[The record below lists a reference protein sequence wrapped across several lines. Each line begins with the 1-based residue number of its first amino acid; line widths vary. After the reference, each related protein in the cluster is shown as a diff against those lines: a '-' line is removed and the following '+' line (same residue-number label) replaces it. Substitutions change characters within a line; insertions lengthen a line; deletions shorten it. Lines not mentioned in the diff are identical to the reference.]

1 MTDLE
6 LIKACKKGDTSAQE
20 ALYHR
25 FKAKLFGVCLRYA
38 ESYQEAEDFLQDGFI
53 QIYKDLYQ
61 YQPFGSLEG
70 WLRRVVVNVALQH
83 IRKKKKWQK
92 AGDLSNMEYKMESG
106 HDIIADLSAKNL
118 VKMVQ
123 GLPDGY
129 RAVFNLYVIEGYSH
143 QEIGELLGISS
154 GTSKSQ
160 LSRAKAFL
168 RDLLNKTVLT

>member
-1 MTDLE
+1 MTDIE
-6 LIKACKKGDTSAQE
+6 LIKACKKGDAKAQE

-38 ESYQEAEDFLQDGFI
+38 DSYQEAEDFLQDGFI

-61 YQPFGSLEG
+61 YKPFGSLEG

-92 AGDLSNMEYKMESG
+92 TGDLNELEYKMESG
-106 HDIIADLSAKNL
+106 QDIIADLSAKNL
-118 VKMVQ
+118 VKIIQ
-123 GLPDGY
+123 SLPDGY
-129 RAVFNLYVIEGYSH
+129 RAVFNMYVIEGYSH
-143 QEIGELLGISS
+143 QEIGEKLGISS

-168 RDLLNKTVLT
+168 RDLLNKSVLS